1 MLLAISTTQGWMI
14 GIIALMVAFGVC
26 AAVFAKMGKKNQDK

>member
-1 MLLAISTTQGWMI
+1 MVLALSMTQGWMI

-26 AAVFAKMGKKNQDK
+26 AAVFAAMGKKNQK

>member
-1 MLLAISTTQGWMI
+1 MVLALTTTQGWMI

-26 AAVFAKMGKKNQDK
+26 AAVFAAMGKKNR

>member
-14 GIIALMVAFGVC
+14 GIIALMVAFGIC
-26 AAVFAKMGKKNQDK
+26 AGIFAAMGKKNK

>member
-14 GIIALMVAFGVC
+14 GIIALMIAFGVC
-26 AAVFAKMGKKNQDK
+26 AAIFSAMGKKNR